1 MFHQILKNHEPI
13 QSSQAI
19 SNHQQLKYKILHE
32 VSPKNELRFHN
43 NTG

>member
-1 MFHQILKNHEPI
+1 MFDQILKNYELT

-19 SNHQQLKYKILHE
+19 SNRQQLKYKMLNE

-43 NTG
+43 NTR